1 MCYKV
6 FPDFDHVC
14 VFVHGCMFLC
24 IMCVAGYK
32 QAYLSRQMDVAEV
45 KKALTERILMHD
57 RAEKEVSVTATTE
70 GCGGS
75 AHSDKNCNLIAL
87 NCGLTAPD

>member
-1 MCYKV
+1 MRYKV
-6 FPDFDHVC
+6 SPDFDHVC
-14 VFVHGCMFLC
+14 VFVRGCMFLC

-57 RAEKEVSVTATTE
+57 RAEKEVSVTASTGMWWVCTLRQ
-70 GCGGS
+70 
-75 AHSDKNCNLIAL
+75 KIAL
-87 NCGLTAPD
+87 WLLWIVA